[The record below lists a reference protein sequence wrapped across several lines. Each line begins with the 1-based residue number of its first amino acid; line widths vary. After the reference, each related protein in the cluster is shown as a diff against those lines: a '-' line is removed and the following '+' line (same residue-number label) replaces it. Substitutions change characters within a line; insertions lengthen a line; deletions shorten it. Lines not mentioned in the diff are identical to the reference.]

1 MSGVALGDASA
12 IRTRALA
19 ISGIR
24 GLWGSGSG
32 TTWVNDASPGTDDMT
47 LRNGAS
53 YNASGYATF
62 DGSNDYA
69 DTAAP
74 ATLMTSP
81 SSFAGAAGGTT
92 PSTWNS
98 SGITMAWL
106 LRVQPGDLAG
116 RTLVHWTNNGSGGGT
131 DYCRWMLRFYNNSG
145 KVHLQFWNAYGTG
158 ANPKGDDRYPYL
170 DPVLGSTSG
179 TQLSPGAPDR
189 FFTISAVDLL
199 NLPGGLGSLADGN
212 WHFMVFNRGTMGT
225 YTEKKQLY
233 IDGTL
238 VYYDGTGNG
247 VNNFTNFDTALSF
260 GKTET
265 TTIDSDGTYNNFKG
279 DCAMFAVWNRWVLSP
294 DVLTMYRAP
303 GGNGIRRAA
312 TGRTGRT

>member
-19 ISGIR
+19 VSGIR

-32 TTWVNDASPGTDDMT
+32 TTWVNDANPGTDDMT

-74 ATLMTSP
+74 ASLMTSP
-81 SSFAGAAGGTT
+81 SSFAGTTGT
-92 PSTWNS
+92 SSWNG
-98 SGITMAWL
+98 SGITMAWM

-131 DYCRWMLRFYNNSG
+131 DYCRWMLRFYDNG
-145 KVHLQFWNAYGTG
+145 GAVHLQFWNAYGSDS
-158 ANPKGDDRYPYL
+158 APIYL
-170 DPVLGSTSG
+170 DPVGSG
-179 TQLSPGAPDR
+179 TQLNPQASDR
-189 FFTISAVDLL
+189 MFTIKAVDLL
-199 NLPGGLGSLADGN
+199 SLPIGLGSLADGN
-212 WHFMVFNRGTMGT
+212 WHLVVLNRGTTGQ

-247 VNNFTNFDTALSF
+247 INGFTNFDTALSF

-265 TTIDSDGTYNNFKG
+265 TTLASDGALTWNNFKG
-279 DCAMFAVWNRWVLSP
+279 DCAMFAVWNRWVLSS
-294 DVLTMYRAP
+294 DILTMYRAP